1 MIYKTVKA
9 NDGLSDV
16 IVYEEERIDDLQLNK
31 LRIIQ
36 NPKWFCFGIDAVLL
50 SHFIK
55 LKRNDTVV
63 EFGTGTGIIPIL
75 LSGKSTFSK
84 IYAFEVQADVADMA
98 NRSIILNQLED
109 KIQVITD
116 NLKNAHLHF
125 KKGDID
131 VVFSNPPY
139 MSGEGGIKNDHPQK
153 TISRHETLC
162 NLEDIISKASEL
174 LKFRGRFYMIH
185 RPNRLVDIMTLCR
198 KYKLEP
204 KEIRMIQPYNDKK
217 PNIFLLMCSKG
228 GQSDLKFHDP
238 LIVYNKDGSFT
249 DEIYHI
255 YKTEN
260 ITVFE

>member
-125 KKGDID
+125 KI
-131 VVFSNPPY
+131 
-139 MSGEGGIKNDHPQK
+139 
-153 TISRHETLC
+153 
-162 NLEDIISKASEL
+162 
-174 LKFRGRFYMIH
+174 GRAH
-185 RPNRLVDIMTLCR
+185 V
-198 KYKLEP
+198 
-204 KEIRMIQPYNDKK
+204 
-217 PNIFLLMCSKG
+217 
-228 GQSDLKFHDP
+228 
-238 LIVYNKDGSFT
+238 
-249 DEIYHI
+249 
-255 YKTEN
+255 
-260 ITVFE
+260 

>member
-1 MIYKTVKA
+1 MSVLRDQKDGNEDMIYKTVKA

-98 NRSIILNQLED
+98 NRSI
-109 KIQVITD
+109 KI
-116 NLKNAHLHF
+116 
-125 KKGDID
+125 G
-131 VVFSNPPY
+131 
-139 MSGEGGIKNDHPQK
+139 
-153 TISRHETLC
+153 R
-162 NLEDIISKASEL
+162 AS
-174 LKFRGRFYMIH
+174 
-185 RPNRLVDIMTLCR
+185 CR
-198 KYKLEP
+198 E
-204 KEIRMIQPYNDKK
+204 R
-217 PNIFLLMCSKG
+217 
-228 GQSDLKFHDP
+228 
-238 LIVYNKDGSFT
+238 V
-249 DEIYHI
+249 
-255 YKTEN
+255 
-260 ITVFE
+260 